1 MSEQAKIMQDIHTIV
16 MSILKTGT
24 ATIEEADEIDRLEA
38 LLDEQKCF
46 KEIDDINHT
55 SQGEEIAGLF
65 FRDDYEKAINK
76 MLECE
81 ISPEDF
87 FGFVE
92 YYYDDDHEDEE
103 LTEMFTGAFRR
114 GVNEAYQAR
123 LNS

>member
-24 ATIEEADEIDRLEA
+24 ATIEEADEIERLEA

-46 KEIDDINHT
+46 KEVDEINHI
-55 SQGEEIAGLF
+55 SQGEEIASMF
-65 FRDDYEKAINK
+65 FRDDYEKAIDK

-103 LTEMFTGAFRR
+103 LSEMFTGAFRR

>member
-46 KEIDDINHT
+46 KEVDEINHI
-55 SQGEEIAGLF
+55 SQGEEIASMF
-65 FRDDYEKAINK
+65 FRDDYEKAIDK

-103 LTEMFTGAFRR
+103 LSEMFTGAFRR

>member
-24 ATIEEADEIDRLEA
+24 ATIEEADAIDRLEA

-46 KEIDDINHT
+46 KEIDDIHHT

-114 GVNEAYQAR
+114 GVNEAYQAM

>member
-1 MSEQAKIMQDIHTIV
+1 MSEQAKIIKDIHTIV

-46 KEIDDINHT
+46 KEVDEINHI
-55 SQGEEIAGLF
+55 SQGEEIASMF
-65 FRDDYEKAINK
+65 FRDDYEKAIDK

-103 LTEMFTGAFRR
+103 LSEMFTGAFRR